1 MRNLFYKRINKN
13 SRKLNAIKMRAAA
26 SSKYIFKITSNCA
39 KVITYK
45 ILKKKKNEASRN
57 EEGIAIEYVRLH

>member
-13 SRKLNAIKMRAAA
+13 SQKLNAIKMRAANR
-26 SSKYIFKITSNCA
+26 KYIFKITSNCA

-45 ILKKKKNEASRN
+45 ILKKKLKN
-57 EEGIAIEYVRLH
+57 EEGIAKEYVGVCSV

>member
-45 ILKKKKNEASRN
+45 ILKKKNEASRN
-57 EEGIAIEYVRLH
+57 EEEIAIEYVRLH